1 MSMTQRPFRRAQ
13 FRICGRLAKSHIE
26 HDRVVQAI
34 LRGERTLA
42 AQTMYAH
49 IITVREEYE
58 HYTETL

>member
-1 MSMTQRPFRRAQ
+1 M
-13 FRICGRLAKSHIE
+13 
-26 HDRVVQAI
+26 
-34 LRGERTLA
+34 RGERVLA